1 MGVAGHQAFTYRRDA
16 IGAEG
21 LAKQFAHGAAFGLG
35 ELFGL
40 FSQLHWKA
48 DGNGFGVDTSGHIL
62 ILHCLDLS
70 YKRSSSVAGTTNVRR
85 RHPIGTESEMDE
97 PFYDKW
103 ILALLCRYAA
113 TFIPK
118 DEFLIWHHTT
128 MMREMADHLIDANF
142 AKWEACAAG
151 KQFAFDHA
159 ARQA

>member
-1 MGVAGHQAFTYRRDA
+1 MRG
-16 IGAEG
+16 
-21 LAKQFAHGAAFGLG
+21 
-35 ELFGL
+35 
-40 FSQLHWKA
+40 
-48 DGNGFGVDTSGHIL
+48 
-62 ILHCLDLS
+62 
-70 YKRSSSVAGTTNVRR
+70 

-97 PFYDKW
+97 LFYDKW
-103 ILALLCRYAA
+103 VLALLCRYAV

-151 KQFAFDHA
+151 RQFAFDHA